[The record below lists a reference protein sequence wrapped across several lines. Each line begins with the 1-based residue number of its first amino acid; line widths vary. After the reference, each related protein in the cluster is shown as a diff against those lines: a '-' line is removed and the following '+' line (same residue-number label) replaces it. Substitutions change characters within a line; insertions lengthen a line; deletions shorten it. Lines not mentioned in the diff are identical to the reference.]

1 LRLPRS
7 RSLGSE
13 MPSQHVPAVTA
24 TSDGGPE
31 KPLVVAL
38 LGNPNT
44 GKSTLFTALA
54 GIPTRVGNYPGVTV
68 EEKRGRFSHA
78 GKPIELIDLP
88 GIYSLVA
95 RSPDE
100 QVAMAV
106 LEGRQEGSPPID
118 CIVVLAD
125 ATSLERNCYLVSQ
138 ALSLKLPVVVALT
151 LIDLAA
157 DRGITIDHAEL
168 AARLGCPVLPIVA
181 PQGKGLDELADA
193 VAKATH
199 CPPPPAPAVKPE
211 EIENAHGH
219 SPAALEAMA
228 RYRWI
233 EQLLDGVVSRSVQ
246 AGGSLE
252 ERIDAV
258 LTHRVAGTVVFVAVM
273 LTVFSSIFW
282 AAAPIMDLFSGAIDA
297 IAGILDERLPE
308 GAIRSLLVDGV
319 VAGVGGVVVF
329 LPQIALLF
337 LFVAVLEGC
346 GYLARAAYLMDRLL
360 VGVGLSGRSFIPLLS
375 SFACAIPGIM
385 ATRTIEN
392 RRDRLITILV
402 APLMSCS
409 ARLPVYVLLTA
420 AFVPNTAVAGIPWLR
435 LPAVVLASMYAL
447 GVVVAAA
454 VAAILSQTIFRGPPQ
469 PFVMELPGWRWP
481 QPMVV
486 LERVR
491 EACWSFLSNAGTLI
505 VGVSIVVW
513 ALASYPYNNEAIN
526 AEVTREK
533 VAITELIELLAAADD
548 EASRERLAE
557 LTEERALLETEEG
570 LEAARRGAASRQSFL
585 GMAGR
590 LIEPVVR
597 PLGWDWRIGCAAIAS
612 FPAREVVLGTL
623 GVIYNLGE
631 VDPGEEEGS
640 NMLIRRLRA
649 ATWDGSQRPV
659 FTLPVALS
667 IMVFFA
673 LCAQCASTL
682 VVIGK
687 ETGSWIWP
695 VVTFSYMTGLAW
707 IGALLTYQLGT
718 MLL

>member
-1 LRLPRS
+1 MS
-7 RSLGSE
+7 
-13 MPSQHVPAVTA
+13 SQHVPAVRA

-31 KPLVVAL
+31 TPLVVAL

-78 GKPIELIDLP
+78 GRRIELIDLP
-88 GIYSLVA
+88 GIYSLVP

-118 CIVVLAD
+118 CLVVLAD

-138 ALSLKLPVVVALT
+138 ALALDLPVVVALT
-151 LIDLAA
+151 LVDLAA

-168 AARLGCPVLPIVA
+168 ATRLGCPVIPVIA
-181 PQGKGLDELADA
+181 PEREGLEELASA
-193 VAKATH
+193 ITEATH
-199 CPPPPAPAVKPE
+199 RSPPPPPAVRIGD
-211 EIENAHGH
+211 IENPQGH
-219 SPAALEAMA
+219 SPAAVEAMA

-233 EQLLDGVVSRSVQ
+233 EQILDGVVTHSAR
-246 AGGSLE
+246 AGWSLE
-252 ERIDAV
+252 EQIDAV

-273 LTVFSSIFW
+273 LTVFTSIFW
-282 AAAPIMDLFSGAIDA
+282 AAAPIMDLFSGAVDGVA
-297 IAGILDERLPE
+297 AFLDQRLPE

-392 RRDRLITILV
+392 RRDRLLTILV

-420 AFVPNTAVAGIPWLR
+420 AFVPNTAVAGLSWLR

-454 VAAILSQTIFRGPPQ
+454 VAAILSKTIFRGPSQ
-469 PFVMELPGWRWP
+469 PFLMELPGWRWP

-491 EACWSFLSNAGTLI
+491 EACWSFLSSAGTLI
-505 VGVSIVVW
+505 VAVSIVVW
-513 ALASYPYNNEAIN
+513 ALASYPYNADSIEAD
-526 AEVTREK
+526 VTAHK
-533 VAITELIELLAAADD
+533 AQLSAQLDALTTADD
-548 EASRERLAE
+548 EDSRGLQTQ
-557 LTEERALLETEEG
+557 LTEELALLETDDG
-570 LEAARRGAASRQSFL
+570 LDAARRGAASRQSFL
-585 GMAGR
+585 GQAGR

-649 ATWDGSQRPV
+649 ATWDGTQRPV

-687 ETGSWIWP
+687 ETGSWVWP
-695 VVTFSYMTGLAW
+695 VVTFSYMTVLAW
-707 IGALLTYQLGT
+707 LGALLTYQLGT
-718 MLL
+718 LLLSA